1 MRVALHCGTLRGFG
15 SGLVGRNLVEHL
27 AAQGPEHRFL
37 VWVPSEWAAEHGV
50 TPARVASN
58 VELRYSRPGIAQ
70 KITLE
75 NWHIRRALKDWRADV
90 LFSAGD
96 TSLLFCPVPHL
107 LLVHQANLVYGR
119 TEKDYP
125 VGFAMR
131 LRWMA
136 MAAYLRVGLGSVTA
150 LTVQTAEMAKRSHDR
165 FGYPRERITV
175 VPSSVGR
182 AEKEPSACDDL
193 DEAPPFVT
201 YVASASPHKNFEV
214 LAPMMALLRNRCPGL
229 QCRLT
234 IAPGRVPALEEAID
248 RLQVADRFVFE
259 GPVSGKRAQQLIR
272 RARVLVM
279 PSKLESFGI
288 SYYESLAEG
297 TPVVAADRPFAREAC
312 GVAASYAN
320 ANSGEEFADRVADL
334 VLDEGHR
341 QAAAEASRDRFEE
354 VSVGWDV
361 IAAKYLAILET
372 LVEGERRG

>member
-15 SGLVGRNLVEHL
+15 SGVVGRNLLEHL
-27 AAQGPEHRFL
+27 AARGSQHRFL
-37 VWVPSEWAAEHGV
+37 VWVPSEWAVQHGV

-58 VELRYSRPGIAQ
+58 VELRYSRPGVAQ
-70 KITLE
+70 KLTLE
-75 NWHIRRALKDWRADV
+75 NWYIRRALKDWRADV

-125 VGFAMR
+125 AGFAMH

-150 LTVQTAEMAKRSHDR
+150 LTVQTAEMAKRVHDR
-165 FGYPRERITV
+165 FGYPRERIAV

-182 AEKEPSACDDL
+182 SEGESRTSDDL
-193 DEAPPFVT
+193 DEVPPFVT

-214 LAPMMALLRNRCPGL
+214 LAPMMAHLRDRCPEL

-234 IAPGRVPALEEAID
+234 IDSGRLPALEKEIE

-259 GPVSGKRAQQLIR
+259 GPVSGRRAQQLIR
-272 RARVLVM
+272 NARVVVM

-334 VLDEGHR
+334 VLHEDHR
-341 QAAAEASRDRFEE
+341 QAAAGASRSRFEE
-354 VSVGWDV
+354 VSVGWGA
-361 IAAKYLAILET
+361 IAAKYLELLET
-372 LVEGERRG
+372 LVEKEEVG